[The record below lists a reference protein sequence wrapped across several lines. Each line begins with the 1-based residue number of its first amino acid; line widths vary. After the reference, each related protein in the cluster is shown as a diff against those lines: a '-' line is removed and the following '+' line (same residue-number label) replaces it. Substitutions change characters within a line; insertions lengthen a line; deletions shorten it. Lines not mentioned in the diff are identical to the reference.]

1 MRKKLLFA
9 PLWGIFALSLLSS
22 CRTEDGAIS
31 QKQVED
37 KRFAVFVP
45 KDGKSVNYA
54 NGFAYL
60 MKQYDNLHKT
70 NLSGINNK
78 FIIGTL
84 ASTDKTASLLQNGE
98 SYVEFNVRSQ
108 IFNGENGDKWIIFP
122 RVQGNKVVG
131 LVYAVLTEKETKVSY
146 VDFNKQEASYKECE
160 ILFQEGLDR
169 LRKRTKLNISASIK
183 PVAVDTDKEWPT
195 EIQVED
201 VSVPGRVLPNPGGGS
216 PGGGCIA
223 HSNCINP
230 GIDSGGGDG
239 SGGGGGG
246 GGDLDIETD
255 VSPNFRMKLSDQR
268 KYLRF
273 TEMVKGLKSYV
284 QNNSNILESLVKIS
298 GLTKAQVLDKLTFG
312 KGPSISIVSNLKDK
326 NGNVVY
332 GKFVYK
338 EPNSISI
345 NETYVSKLENAST
358 NIDIEA
364 STFLLAVTVLHEF
377 VHYGNNAT
385 DSFPA
390 GGKEAGKLFE
400 NEVYGVVITEENATD
415 YIISFKNK

>member
-22 CRTEDGAIS
+22 CRTEDGALN
-31 QKQVED
+31 QKQIED

-84 ASTDKTASLLQNGE
+84 ASRNKTASLLQNGE

-122 RVQGNKVVG
+122 RVQGNKVVN
-131 LVYAVLTEKETKVSY
+131 LVYAILTEKETKVSY

-169 LRKRTKLNISASIK
+169 LRKRTKLNTSASIK
-183 PVAVDTDKEWPT
+183 PLAVDTDKEWPT

-201 VSVPGRVLPNPGGGS
+201 VSVPGKVLPNPGGGS

-246 GGDLDIETD
+246 GDIDIETD
-255 VSPNFRMKLSDQR
+255 VSPNIKMKISDQQ
-268 KYLRF
+268 KYPRF
-273 TEMVKGLKSYV
+273 TKMVKNLEQFVKNNPIVLKALMKNTGLSEAKIMEGLKW
-284 QNNSNILESLVKIS
+284 
-298 GLTKAQVLDKLTFG
+298 G
-312 KGPSISIVSNLKDK
+312 KGPSIAFDDFHPDKYGDYSNYSKTLTINKLYVKELEATNFPATEKTVS
-326 NGNVVY
+326 
-332 GKFVYK
+332 
-338 EPNSISI
+338 
-345 NETYVSKLENAST
+345 
-358 NIDIEA
+358 
-364 STFLLAVTVLHEF
+364 FLLAVTVLHEYT
-377 VHYGNNAT
+377 HYGDMLADGYQGDYEMGWGFEQDILGRYGLFVNRKNAG
-385 DSFPA
+385 F
-390 GGKEAGKLFE
+390 
-400 NEVYGVVITEENATD
+400 
-415 YIISFKNK
+415 YIKMFKY